1 MIGIF
6 IDIFLVLLVIAFTY
20 FGYKKGLIEVAF
32 KILSFFIAIIIS
44 IVLFKP
50 VSYCIINFTP
60 IDEHIHSYVYNTVS
74 NHIDNKTPEKSNL
87 PASFAHYID
96 KTIEETSKTIKDNVA
111 TAVSNSITSTVVNI
125 LAFLIVFIISRFIL
139 IFVHL
144 LSDTLAELP
153 IVQEFNDVGGLLYG
167 FLKATIIV
175 FVTLA
180 ILSILPFEN
189 IKDIINGSYITLFL
203 YNINPILWIL
213 L

>member
-6 IDIFLVLLVIAFTY
+6 IDIILVLFVIAFIY

-32 KILSFFIAIIIS
+32 KILSFFIAIVIS

-50 VSYCIINFTP
+50 VSYCIVNFTS
-60 IDEHIHSYVYNTVS
+60 IDEHINTYIYNTVS
-74 NHIDNKTPEKSNL
+74 NHIENKTPQKSNL
-87 PASFAHYID
+87 PTSFAHYID
-96 KTIEETSKTIKDNVA
+96 KTIEETSKTLKDNVA
-111 TAVSNSITSTVVNI
+111 TAVSNSITSTAVNI

-144 LSDTLAELP
+144 LSDTLANLP

-167 FLKATIIV
+167 FLKSLIIIL
-175 FVTLA
+175 VTLA
-180 ILSILPFEN
+180 IVSILPFESL
-189 IKDIINGSYITLFL
+189 KDIINSSYLTLFL
-203 YNINPILWIL
+203 YNINPILWVL